1 MFKTFRDAVR
11 AQFGQMQHHRLFKTA
26 VDKDALWDA
35 YLSAFP
41 EGTNPMFR
49 ERTEH
54 DCQACRAFIRN
65 AGAIVTIDGDKL
77 VSIWDVQIGGFYQVV
92 ADALSKLV
100 KSSPIENIFLSRE
113 PRAGIEQNYQD
124 TGDGVLTWDHFT
136 VAFPQDIVA
145 LEPHY
150 NHRLGVVKDFH
161 QVLVR
166 GLREIT
172 AEAIDDVLELIGQNN
187 LYRGEEHASA
197 VQQFKR
203 LKQQYETA
211 SYKKQQLMTWVW
223 AQGESPAV
231 VAIRN
236 TVIGT
241 LLQDLSDGVSIEAA
255 VKSFEAKVAPANY
268 KRPKAVVTKQ
278 MLEGAKKALSELNLL
293 PALDRRYAVLED
305 ITINNV
311 LFANSSARK
320 RMGDIFDELIDDLA
334 TDSKTLVNVEEVPIR
349 SFITDL
355 LPKTTSIE
363 AFFENRHQNNL
374 VSLIA
379 PCDKSAKGLFKWPNP
394 FSWSYAGQFTDSI
407 KERVKT
413 AGGAIDGIFA
423 FRLAWYNHDDLDAH
437 LTEPD
442 GYEIFFQNKTRLSP
456 CGGVLDVD
464 MNAGYGTT
472 REPVENITY
481 RHADNMQEGT
491 YVLRVHNY
499 CKREML
505 NMGFEAEVQIGNET
519 YCLEHPQAVSSHR
532 FVTVGEVTYSK
543 KNGFTFT
550 PKIASA
556 SRSKTLWNIPT
567 QAYHPVTVVMKSP
580 NYWDDKAIGN
590 EHYFFMLDQC
600 ANDGSARGIFNEF
613 LSDALTPHR
622 KALELVGSKLQTATA
637 QDQLS
642 GLGFSST
649 QPNSILLKL
658 SGEINKTVK
667 VVF

>member
-1 MFKTFRDAVR
+1 MFKAFRDAVR
-11 AQFGQMQHHRLFKTA
+11 TQFVQMQQHRLYKTA
-26 VDKDALWDA
+26 VDKDTLWDA

-65 AGAIVTIDGDKL
+65 AGAIVIIDDDKM
-77 VSIWDVQIGGFYQVV
+77 VSIWDVQVGGFYQVV

-100 KSSPIENIFLSRE
+100 KSSQIENIFLSLE
-113 PRAGIEQNYQD
+113 PKAGIERNYQD

-172 AEAIDDVLELIGQNN
+172 AEAIDDVLELISQNN
-187 LYRGEEHASA
+187 LYRGEEHAPA
-197 VQQFKR
+197 VRQFKE
-203 LKQQYETA
+203 LKRQYEAA
-211 SYKKQQLMTWVW
+211 SHEKQQLITWVW
-223 AQGESPAV
+223 TQGESPAV
-231 VAIRN
+231 VNIRN

-241 LLQDLSDGVSIEAA
+241 LLQDLSTGVPIEAA
-255 VKSFEAKVAPANY
+255 VRSFETKVAPANY

-278 MLEGAKKALSELNLL
+278 MLEEAKKALNDLDLL

-305 ITINNV
+305 ITVNNV
-311 LFANSSARK
+311 LFANSSARR
-320 RMGDIFDELIDDLA
+320 RMGDVFDELINCLPIN
-334 TDSKTLVNVEEVPIR
+334 SKTLANIEEVFIE
-349 SFITDL
+349 SFVTDI

-363 AFFENRHQNNL
+363 ALFENRHQNNL

-379 PCDKSAKGLFKWPNP
+379 PCNKGAKCLFKWPNP
-394 FSWSYAGQFTDSI
+394 FSWSYAGQFADSI

-413 AGGAIDGIFA
+413 AGGAVDGVFA
-423 FRLAWYNHDDLDAH
+423 FRLAWYNYDDLDAH
-437 LTEPD
+437 ITEPD
-442 GYEIFFQNKTRLSP
+442 GYEIFYQNKTLLSP

-464 MNAGYGTT
+464 MNANYCTT

-481 RHADNMQEGT
+481 RHTDKMREGT
-491 YVLRVHNY
+491 YVLRVQNY
-499 CKREML
+499 HKREMQDS
-505 NMGFEAEVQIGNET
+505 GFEAEVQIGNET
-519 YCLEHPQAVSSHR
+519 YHLEYTKPISSTG

-556 SRSKTLWNIPT
+556 SRSKTLWNIST
-567 QAYHPVTVVMKSP
+567 QTYHPVTVVMKSP
-580 NYWDDKAIGN
+580 NYWDDTTIGN
-590 EHYFFMLDQC
+590 EHYFFMLDNC
-600 ANDGSARGIFNEF
+600 ANDGSARGVFNEF
-613 LSDALTPHR
+613 LSDTLTPHR

-649 QPNSILLKL
+649 QRNSLVLKL
-658 SGEINKTVK
+658 SGEINKTIK